1 MMAKSNAGL
10 WVSLVLDEMTKGKV
24 APEGDEQTNS
34 GEVFDG

>member
-24 APEGDEQTNS
+24 APEGDAQTNS